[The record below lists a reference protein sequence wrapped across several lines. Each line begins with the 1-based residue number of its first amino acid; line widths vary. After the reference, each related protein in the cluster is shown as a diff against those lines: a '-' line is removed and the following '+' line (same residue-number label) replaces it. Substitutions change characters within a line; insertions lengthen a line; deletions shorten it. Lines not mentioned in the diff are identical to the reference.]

1 MKKEFMEKK
10 STFEA
15 DLILQELRLHIKM
28 DGEELTAQETAL
40 YDRQIRVWG
49 VDAQRSEPVSL
60 EPFVHL
66 PRTQLLEQRTSHT
79 ITILNTPL
87 NILTL
92 QSTLPPDSTIR
103 LASLPFKGPDQ
114 SLPPNSENIDALPYL
129 LVLHLC
135 EASRSLKPSFH
146 GFISSMDPLPL
157 CIISDVFFGWTV
169 EIANQLGI
177 FHSFFLSSGGY
188 DIAVYFSLWL
198 NLPHSCTDSDEFLLP
213 DFPEAGAS
221 HRSQLSNQLK
231 SANGLDPWLLFLQQ
245 ELSLC
250 LGSDGFLFNTVEELE
265 KTGLGLSKS
274 HILVSGM
281 NGTVAEFCKNIVLA
295 GVGSLTLMD
304 DRLVTEEDL
313 LANFLIR
320 PDEKEFGGRS
330 LAEFCCD
337 SLREFNPMVRVSVE
351 KGKSCCDLSSFDG
364 EFFDKFDAVVVARCS
379 LAIKK
384 VINAKCRKRSKGT
397 QIAFYAV
404 DCRDSCGEIF
414 VDLQNYTYAQKSPD
428 GTIDCL
434 LKYPS
439 FEEAITVPWQTLPKR
454 TTKLYF
460 AMRVIESFE
469 QAEGRNPGET
479 SLADLPTVL
488 VLRKEL
494 CEAQSFNE
502 SQIPVGLLERLLA
515 GTREYPPVCA
525 ILGGILG
532 QEVIKAIS
540 GKGDPLKNF
549 FLFDVVDGKGVI
561 EDISNPT
568 ET

>member
-1 MKKEFMEKK
+1 
-10 STFEA
+10 
-15 DLILQELRLHIKM
+15 M

-49 VDAQRSEPVSL
+49 VDAQR
-60 EPFVHL
+60 
-66 PRTQLLEQRTSHT
+66 R
-79 ITILNTPL
+79 
-87 NILTL
+87 
-92 QSTLPPDSTIR
+92 
-103 LASLPFKGPDQ
+103 
-114 SLPPNSENIDALPYL
+114 
-129 LVLHLC
+129 
-135 EASRSLKPSFH
+135 
-146 GFISSMDPLPL
+146 
-157 CIISDVFFGWTV
+157 
-169 EIANQLGI
+169 
-177 FHSFFLSSGGY
+177 
-188 DIAVYFSLWL
+188 
-198 NLPHSCTDSDEFLLP
+198 
-213 DFPEAGAS
+213 
-221 HRSQLSNQLK
+221 
-231 SANGLDPWLLFLQQ
+231 
-245 ELSLC
+245 
-250 LGSDGFLFNTVEELE
+250 
-265 KTGLGLSKS
+265 LSKS

-281 NGTVAEFCKNIVLA
+281 NGTVAEFCKDIVLA

-351 KGKSCCDLSSFDG
+351 KGDLSSFDG

-428 GTIDCL
+428 DCL

-439 FEEAITVPWQTLPKR
+439 FEEAITVPWRTLPKR

-460 AMRVIESFE
+460 AMRVIEGFE

-479 SLADLPTVL
+479 SLADLPRVL

-494 CEAQSFNE
+494 CEAQSLNE